1 MMNYLP
7 NRFNILFQSIDLS
20 SLLDLIK
27 VLVLPVLV
35 SLLGSVWLNTLA
47 LMASI
52 YIVYVIYE
60 EKQKSLFELSKARA
74 TFIVQ
79 MPMYFILSVWG
90 LGLAVISDS
99 VARVGI
105 FLVSEMAFLLFVS
118 LLPLYRKNKNWE
130 IKKARFSY
138 KNIYMITAGLMLIH
152 QIIVLIEYA

>member
-1 MMNYLP
+1 
-7 NRFNILFQSIDLS
+7 
-20 SLLDLIK
+20 
-27 VLVLPVLV
+27 
-35 SLLGSVWLNTLA
+35 
-47 LMASI
+47 MASI

-60 EKQKSLFELSKARA
+60 EKQKSLFELSKAQA

-90 LGLAVISDS
+90 LGLAAISDS

-105 FLVSEMAFLLFVS
+105 FLVSEMVFLLFVS